1 MSFYGGLWYLS
12 FKSCRGQMLFTHLP
26 LEFLK
31 ISMGTIVF
39 SFLTVGNG
47 LSLSKFSFIGLL
59 EELSQCSGEGVG
71 RKVCVTSLLPKEL
84 RAGVVFYA
92 FKVPVCSN

>member
-1 MSFYGGLWYLS
+1 MKILSFYGGLWYLS
-12 FKSCRGQMLFTHLP
+12 FKSCKGQMLFTHLP

-47 LSLSKFSFIGLL
+47 LSLSKFSCIGLL
-59 EELSQCSGEGVG
+59 EELSRCSGKGVG
-71 RKVCVTSLLPKEL
+71 GKSV
-84 RAGVVFYA
+84 
-92 FKVPVCSN
+92 